1 MIDPK
6 MINGYPVKKYSD
18 KQIEKCKQKIDFI
31 KNKLIDAN
39 IMDIEYRI
47 MINDILKDYET
58 KLYEME
64 HAIKWIS
71 YNEIIY

>member
-1 MIDPK
+1 MVDPK

-18 KQIEKCKQKIDFI
+18 NEIEICKQKIEFI
-31 KNKLIDAN
+31 KTRLIN
-39 IMDIEYRI
+39 TEEDIEYRV
-47 MINDILKDYET
+47 MVEDILNDYKA

-64 HAIKWIS
+64 HAVEWIS